1 MEEVGSLG
9 TALALFD
16 EPELHDT
23 SLELAAGEVLCVFTD
38 GLVEA
43 RRGRELFGAERVADL
58 LRRHGDLPTN
68 ELADVVLDA
77 VRAFHGGTLVDDLA
91 MLLIRNTG
99 RW

>member
-1 MEEVGSLG
+1 M
-9 TALALFD
+9 
-16 EPELHDT
+16 
-23 SLELAAGEVLCVFTD
+23 
-38 GLVEA
+38 EA
-43 RRGRELFGAERVADL
+43 RRGRELFGTERVADL
-58 LRRHGDLPTN
+58 LRRHRELPTA